1 MLWRKI
7 RQGLSAGRVQSVA
20 TRLVVERERERMAF
34 RSASYWDLTGT
45 FAPEA
50 DAEAQFAA
58 RLRSVDGTRVATG
71 GDFDDRGQAKTA
83 NLVHLDQPAAVALRE
98 ALVEAPVQVS
108 SVDEKPYTRRPAA
121 PFTTST
127 LQQEA
132 SRKLRFTARHTMRVA
147 QSLYEN
153 GFITYMRTDSTVL
166 SSEAL
171 GAARSQAAEPVR
183 PRVRAGVAAAVRQ
196 QVQERAGGARGGAPG
211 GRPLPHPGAGLRAP
225 AR

>member
-1 MLWRKI
+1 M
-7 RQGLSAGRVQSVA
+7 QSVA